1 MKFYIAKKIWRFIT
15 NEQQQ
20 CKYFDNT
27 TFLGLMYAFI
37 FPGVPTV
44 PAAASEQ
51 KQ

>member
-1 MKFYIAKKIWRFIT
+1 MKKSWRFIT
-15 NEQQQ
+15 KEQQQ
-20 CKYFDNT
+20 CKYFDYK

-44 PAAASEQ
+44 PAAASEW